1 MKEKYSLMS
10 CTNSKTSKC
19 CLFDLVVLYTH
30 LERLWTIKDYLGNIY
45 QNLQITL
52 IKSNLQTSYINSTFT
67 YMKLQSWNK
76 TDYWNFVQF
85 AVNVDTGSGSSQA
98 RIMLCISVKD
108 SREYAWNI
116 LIFIYLYL

>member
-1 MKEKYSLMS
+1 
-10 CTNSKTSKC
+10 
-19 CLFDLVVLYTH
+19 
-30 LERLWTIKDYLGNIY
+30 
-45 QNLQITL
+45 
-52 IKSNLQTSYINSTFT
+52 
-67 YMKLQSWNK
+67 MKLQSWNK

-108 SREYAWNI
+108 SREYAWNV

>member
-10 CTNSKTSKC
+10 CTNSKTCKC
-19 CLFDLVVLYTH
+19 CIFGLVVLYTH